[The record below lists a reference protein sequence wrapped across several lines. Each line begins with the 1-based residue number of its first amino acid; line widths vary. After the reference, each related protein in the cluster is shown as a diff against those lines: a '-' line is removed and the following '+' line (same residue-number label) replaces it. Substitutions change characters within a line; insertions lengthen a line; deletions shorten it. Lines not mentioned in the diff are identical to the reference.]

1 MERQRQGQ
9 DSRVR
14 DQEKSTE
21 RDRRDHPQNQS
32 DPNRRQDPRRREESQ
47 TRHRT
52 LCGTTKRSVRTSNLL
67 GLTFDSRDLAVGP
80 VRSEDLG
87 AELRAKN
94 HPEVGLGIVQAD
106 GDM

>member
-1 MERQRQGQ
+1 MNDSDRARIHASAIKKSPPNETVAITRRTSRIQIADRTRAVGTNPRRAQ
-9 DSRVR
+9 DPVR
-14 DQEKSTE
+14 DDQ
-21 RDRRDHPQNQS
+21 
-32 DPNRRQDPRRREESQ
+32 
-47 TRHRT
+47 
-52 LCGTTKRSVRTSNLL
+52 RSVRTSNLL

-94 HPEVGLGIVQAD
+94 HPEVGLGIVHAD